1 MKTNLPWLNS
11 QAPFE
16 LLWMDFLRSRAA
28 YVRTH
33 LDTLAAFAPKRCP
46 SSAFIREPSPTAM
59 TRDRFAPIVKPGAP
73 YRPKRLRRS
82 RPHAPVSYETLS
94 GLRGTWRTKLH
105 LHELASRRSHIV
117 GVTRALRTRASAV
130 WGRERRRRGRRRQGI
145 ETSRTSRG
153 SIEDPGAIG
162 PFASVAGEALA
173 EAINCL
179 SRATGEST
187 ERTKEIQM
195 FLTLFVVLLVMWLL
209 GFFAFHVAGGLI
221 HLLLIVAVIAL
232 VVHLFRG
239 RSMA

>member
-1 MKTNLPWLNS
+1 MEHLSRRSISDNLFRGTRSPDARKSRTSLCSFCTSSRGYSRRAPATAPNRRNKRRSIRYRPSAGWLEETLKTNLPWLNS

-94 GLRGTWRTKLH
+94 GLRGPGGQSCTSTSWP
-105 LHELASRRSHIV
+105 
-117 GVTRALRTRASAV
+117 RAVRISSA
-130 WGRERRRRGRRRQGI
+130 
-145 ETSRTSRG
+145 
-153 SIEDPGAIG
+153 
-162 PFASVAGEALA
+162 
-173 EAINCL
+173 
-179 SRATGEST
+179 
-187 ERTKEIQM
+187 
-195 FLTLFVVLLVMWLL
+195 
-209 GFFAFHVAGGLI
+209 
-221 HLLLIVAVIAL
+221 
-232 VVHLFRG
+232 
-239 RSMA
+239 